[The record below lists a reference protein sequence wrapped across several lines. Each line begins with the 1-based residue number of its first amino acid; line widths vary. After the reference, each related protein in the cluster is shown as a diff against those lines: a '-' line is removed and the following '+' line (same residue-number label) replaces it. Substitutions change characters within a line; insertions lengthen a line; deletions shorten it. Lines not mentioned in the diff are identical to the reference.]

1 MLKMIGRY
9 DEQMVLRRAAN
20 SEESEFV
27 AVYGRRRIGKTYL
40 VRETFDGEFA
50 FTHAGVACAGMVR
63 QLHAF
68 RSALKEAGHEACPR
82 LANWL
87 DAFDELKVV
96 VKARPAA
103 QKKIIFIDEMP
114 WMDTP
119 KSGFVSALEH
129 FWNAWAS
136 VRKDILLIVCGSATS
151 WIINKVIKDKGGL
164 HGRVTEQILVAPF
177 TLKECEEYVK
187 TRGID
192 WTHRQ
197 IAEMYMVFGGVPYY
211 WRHLQRGMS
220 PAQNIDQLFFAEN
233 GSLRG
238 EFEELY
244 GSLFRRK
251 EPYVDIVT
259 ALGRRKAG
267 MSRDEIV
274 AATSLANGG
283 RLSTYLEEL
292 EQCGFIRRFDAIGKR
307 SKDAIYQ
314 LIDSFTLFH
323 FRFAAENARREPD
336 FWMRSLGTP
345 VHDVWAGL
353 AFERLC
359 LLHRRQL
366 KEALRIGG
374 VSANICSWRGGD
386 AQIDLVI
393 DRNDGIVDICEMK
406 YSERPYALDAAEW
419 AKIARRRSALREVIG
434 MRKAIHVV
442 MVTAAG
448 LVGNAWANEVQCQVT
463 LDDLFV

>member
-1 MLKMIGRY
+1 MIARF
-9 DEQMVLRRAAN
+9 DEQVVLRRAAN
-20 SEESEFV
+20 SDESEFV
-27 AVYGRRRIGKTYL
+27 AVYGRRRVGKTYL
-40 VRETFDGEFA
+40 VRETFDGEFT
-50 FTHAGVACAGMVR
+50 FTHAGVARAGMAR
-63 QLHAF
+63 QLQAF
-68 RSALKEAGHEACPR
+68 RSALKESGHEQCPR
-82 LANWL
+82 LTNWL

-96 VKARPAA
+96 VKAQPSAR
-103 QKKIIFIDEMP
+103 KKILFIDEMP

-119 KSGFVSALEH
+119 KSGFVPALEH
-129 FWNAWAS
+129 FWNSWAS
-136 VRKDILLIVCGSATS
+136 ARKDILLIVCGSATS
-151 WIINKVIKDKGGL
+151 WIINKVIRDKGGL

-177 TLKECEEYVK
+177 TLKECEEYAK
-187 TRGID
+187 SRGIE
-192 WTHRQ
+192 WTRRQ

-211 WRHLQRGMS
+211 WRHLLRGMS

-267 MSRDEIV
+267 MSRDELV
-274 AATSLANGG
+274 EMTSIANGG

-292 EQCGFIRRFDAIGKR
+292 EQCGFIRRFDAVGKR
-307 SKDAIYQ
+307 SKDAVYQ
-314 LIDSFTLFH
+314 LVDCFTLFH
-323 FRFAAENARREPD
+323 FRFAAENVRKEPD
-336 FWMRSLGTP
+336 FWSRSLGTP

-374 VSANICSWRGGD
+374 VSANICSWRGKD
-386 AQIDLVI
+386 AQIDLII
-393 DRNDGIVDICEMK
+393 DRNDGIIDICEMK
-406 YSERPYALDAAEW
+406 YSGGPYALDAEEW
-419 AKIARRRSALREVIG
+419 GKIARRRSALREAVG

-442 MVTAAG
+442 MVTAYG
-448 LVGNAWANEVQCQVT
+448 LVSNAWANEVKFQLT
-463 LDDLFV
+463 LDDLFR

>member
-1 MLKMIGRY
+1 MIARY
-9 DEQMVLRRAAN
+9 EEQTVLQRALN
-20 SEESEFV
+20 SKESEFV
-27 AVYGRRRIGKTYL
+27 AVYGRRRVGKTYL
-40 VRETFDGEFA
+40 VRETFDGEFTFA
-50 FTHAGVACAGMVR
+50 HAGMARVGMSR
-63 QLHAF
+63 QLQAF
-68 RSALKEAGHEACPR
+68 RNALKEAGHVTCPR
-82 LANWL
+82 LTNWL

-96 VKARPAA
+96 VKSRPAPS
-103 QKKIIFIDEMP
+103 KKIIFIDEMP

-119 KSGFVSALEH
+119 KSGFVPALEH

-136 VRKDILLIVCGSATS
+136 ARKDILLIVCGSATS

-164 HGRVTEQILVAPF
+164 HGRVTEQILVEPF
-177 TLKECEEYVK
+177 TLKECEEYARS
-187 TRGID
+187 RGID
-192 WTHRQ
+192 WTRRQ

-211 WRHLQRGMS
+211 WRHLTRGMS

-267 MSRDEIV
+267 MSRDELV
-274 AATSLANGG
+274 AATSIANGG

-292 EQCGFIRRFDAIGKR
+292 EQCGFIRRFDALGKR
-307 SKDAIYQ
+307 SKDALYQ
-314 LIDSFTLFH
+314 LIDSLTLFH
-323 FRFAAENARREPD
+323 FRFVAENVRKEPD
-336 FWMRSLGTP
+336 FWTRSLGTS

-359 LLHRRQL
+359 LLHCSQL
-366 KEALRIGG
+366 KDALRIGG
-374 VSANICSWRGGD
+374 VSSNVCSWRGSG

-393 DRNDGIVDICEMK
+393 DRNDGIVDVCEMK
-406 YSERPYALDAAEW
+406 YTAEPYALDADEW
-419 AKIARRRSALREVIG
+419 TKIEHRRSALRDVVGE
-434 MRKAIHVV
+434 RKAVHVV
-442 MVTAAG
+442 MVAASG
-448 LVGNAWANEVQCQVT
+448 LVPNAWANEVQYLVT
-463 LDDLFV
+463 LNDLFA

>member
-1 MLKMIGRY
+1 MIGRY
-9 DEQMVLRRAAN
+9 DEQTVLRRAAN
-20 SEESEFV
+20 SDESEFV
-27 AVYGRRRIGKTYL
+27 AVYGRRRVGKTYL

-50 FTHAGVACAGMVR
+50 FAHAGVARAGMAR
-63 QLHAF
+63 QLQAF

-82 LANWL
+82 LTNWL
-87 DAFDELKVV
+87 DAFDELKFV

-129 FWNAWAS
+129 FWNSWAS
-136 VRKDILLIVCGSATS
+136 ARKDILLIVCGSATS

-177 TLKECEEYVK
+177 TLKECEEYAK
-187 TRGID
+187 SRGID

-220 PAQNIDQLFFAEN
+220 PAQNIDQLLFAEN
-233 GSLRG
+233 GCLRG
-238 EFEELY
+238 EFDELY

-267 MSRDEIV
+267 MCRDELV

-314 LIDSFTLFH
+314 LIDCFTLFY
-323 FRFAAENARREPD
+323 FRFVAENVRKEPD
-336 FWMRSLGTP
+336 FWTRSLGTP

-366 KEALRIGG
+366 KDALRIGG
-374 VSANICSWRGGD
+374 VSANVCSWHGGA

-406 YSERPYALDAAEW
+406 YSERPYALDADEW
-419 AKIARRRSALREVIG
+419 AKIVHRRSALREAVG

-442 MVTAAG
+442 MVTASG
-448 LVGNAWANEVQCQVT
+448 LVQNAWANEVQYQ
-463 LDDLFV
+463 LSIDDLFT